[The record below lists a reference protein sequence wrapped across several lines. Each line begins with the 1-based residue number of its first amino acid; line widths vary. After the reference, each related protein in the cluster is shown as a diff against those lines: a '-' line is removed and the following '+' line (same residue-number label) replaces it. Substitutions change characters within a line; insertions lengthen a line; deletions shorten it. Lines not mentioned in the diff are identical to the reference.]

1 MSTPIPLESLLRQN
15 PTPHA
20 PAPNGQPYTNGQPH
34 TNGNGRLPV
43 HPNGNGRG
51 IPEIELPI
59 GPPLLLERP
68 PEELDLSN
76 PRSTWGKKARLLK
89 AFLLGRPVWVTWQVT
104 YNCNYGCSFCT
115 YWKNDFKPHEE
126 SSLEDFA
133 TGAGKLSELGSLI
146 VSLAGGEPMLRR
158 DIHQIVDVIAR
169 DHFPYLTTSGSGMTT
184 KRARQLW
191 EAGLWGCSV
200 SIDYADPDKHA
211 EHRGVKFAFE
221 RAIKAIEQLM
231 EARTDLS
238 YQRVQIISVLTDDN
252 LDEMPR
258 LCELARELGV
268 YWQVQPYSVMKTG
281 NERQRHLRG
290 ATDVLMDLKRRYPE
304 TFHTNRLYL
313 ERFDEAVNDGISG
326 CIAGRAMFN
335 IDNQM
340 VVSKCVE
347 FNLTE
352 PCGNLRS
359 EDMRAVLGRLHEAHE
374 RNTCTA
380 CWYSC
385 RGEVEVLYEPRG
397 FLNSMHSFLWQSRRQ
412 PGLNG
417 ATKGD

>member
-1 MSTPIPLESLLRQN
+1 MSSPIPLESLLPDRALADS
-15 PTPHA
+15 TGTRG
-20 PAPNGQPYTNGQPH
+20 NGTVPE
-34 TNGNGRLPV
+34 NGNGKRPGPGQGHGV
-43 HPNGNGRG
+43 S
-51 IPEIELPI
+51 EIELPI
-59 GPPLLLERP
+59 GPPLRVEP
-68 PEELDLSN
+68 GVADLDLPG
-76 PRSTWGKKARLLK
+76 PRRTWSKKARLLK

-115 YWKNDFKPHEE
+115 YWQNDFQPHEE
-126 SSLEDFA
+126 NSLEDFRV
-133 TGAGKLSELGSLI
+133 GAEKLSELGSLI

-158 DIHQIVDVIAR
+158 DVHRIVDILAR

-200 SIDYADPDKHA
+200 SIDYADPAKHA
-211 EHRGVKFAFE
+211 HHRGVKFAFE

-231 EARTDLS
+231 EARSDLS

-252 LDEMPR
+252 LDEMPK
-258 LCELARELGV
+258 LCELAQELGV

-281 NERQRHLRG
+281 EEKQRHLRG
-290 ATDVLMDLKRRYPE
+290 ATEVLLDLKRRYPD
-304 TFHTNRLYL
+304 TFHTNRMYL
-313 ERFDEAVNDGISG
+313 EQFDEAVNDGIDG

-340 VVSKCVE
+340 VASKCVE
-347 FNLTE
+347 FNVSE
-352 PCGNLRS
+352 PCGNLR
-359 EDMRAVLGRLHEAHE
+359 EEPVQAVLERLQEAHA

-397 FLNSMHSFLWQSRRQ
+397 FLHSMHSFLWQSRRQ
-412 PGLNG
+412 PGPAG
-417 ATKGD
+417 GG

>member
-1 MSTPIPLESLLRQN
+1 MSTPIPLESLLRPN
-15 PTPHA
+15 PAAP
-20 PAPNGQPYTNGQPH
+20 PAPPSNGQPYTNGNGKRPGH
-34 TNGNGRLPV
+34 TNGNG
-43 HPNGNGRG
+43 HGM
-51 IPEIELPI
+51 PEIELPI
-59 GPPLLLERP
+59 GPPLRFEEPL
-68 PEELDLSN
+68 EELDLSI
-76 PRSTWGKKARLLK
+76 RRHTWGKKARLLK

-126 SSLEDFA
+126 NSLEDFA
-133 TGAGKLSELGSLI
+133 VGARKLSELGSLI

-158 DIHQIVDVIAR
+158 DIHHIVDIVAR

-200 SIDYADPDKHA
+200 SIDYADPEKHA

-252 LDEMPR
+252 LDEMPK
-258 LCELARELGV
+258 LCELARKLGV

-281 NERQRHLRG
+281 NEGQRHLRG
-290 ATDVLMDLKRRYPE
+290 ATEVLMDLKRRYPD

-359 EDMRAVLGRLHEAHE
+359 EDMRTVLGRLHEAHE

-412 PGLNG
+412 PAVNG
-417 ATKGD
+417 VSKGD

>member
-15 PTPHA
+15 PA
-20 PAPNGQPYTNGQPH
+20 SAVSNGNGQPH
-34 TNGNGRLPV
+34 TNGQVHTNGNGRP
-43 HPNGNGRG
+43 PGQSNGNGRG

-59 GPPLLLERP
+59 GPPLRLDKP
-68 PEELDLSN
+68 HGELALAA
-76 PRSTWGKKARLLK
+76 PRHTWGKKARLLK

-126 SSLEDFA
+126 NSLEDFA
-133 TGAGKLSELGSLI
+133 SGARKLSELGSLI

-252 LDEMPR
+252 LDEMPK

-290 ATDVLMDLKRRYPE
+290 ATEVLMDLKRRYPE

-326 CIAGRAMFN
+326 CIAGRAMYN

-359 EDMRAVLGRLHEAHE
+359 EDMQTVLGRLHEAHE

-385 RGEVEVLYEPRG
+385 RGEVEVLYETRG

-412 PGLNG
+412 PGLEG
-417 ATKGD
+417 ASKGD

>member
-1 MSTPIPLESLLRQN
+1 MTSPIPLESLL
-15 PTPHA
+15 
-20 PAPNGQPYTNGQPH
+20 PNRTASQGISAG
-34 TNGNGRLPV
+34 NGNGTGLLNGNGLQPH
-43 HPNGNGRG
+43 HPNGNGRR
-51 IPEIELPI
+51 ISEIDLPI
-59 GPPLLLERP
+59 GPPLP
-68 PEELDLSN
+68 VAPSFDELDLES
-76 PRSTWGKKARLLK
+76 PRGMWWKKARLLK

-115 YWKNDFKPHEE
+115 YWQNDFKPHEE
-126 SSLEDFA
+126 NSLEDFRI
-133 TGAGKLSELGSLI
+133 GAEKLSELGSLI

-158 DIHQIVDVIAR
+158 DIHQIVDILAR

-200 SIDYADPDKHA
+200 SIDYANPDKHA

-221 RAIKAIEQLM
+221 RALKAIEQLM
-231 EARTDLS
+231 EARTDHR

-252 LDEMPR
+252 LAEMPK
-258 LCELARELGV
+258 LCDLARELGV

-281 NERQRHLRG
+281 NEKQRHLRG
-290 ATDVLMDLKRRYPE
+290 ATDVLMDLKERYPE

-313 ERFDEAVNDGISG
+313 ERFDEAVNDGIDG

-340 VVSKCVE
+340 VASKCVE
-347 FNLTE
+347 FNTTE
-352 PCGNLRS
+352 PCGNLREQS
-359 EDMRAVLGRLHEAHE
+359 MDEVIASLRAAHD

-385 RGEVEVLYEPRG
+385 RGETEVLYEPRG

-412 PGLNG
+412 PDG
-417 ATKGD
+417 KGVQGD

>member
-15 PTPHA
+15 PAAPQA
-20 PAPNGQPYTNGQPH
+20 PASNGQPH
-34 TNGNGRLPV
+34 TNGNGKRPG
-43 HPNGNGRG
+43 HANGNGRG

-59 GPPLLLERP
+59 GPPLRLGEP
-68 PEELDLSN
+68 HEQLDLST
-76 PRSTWGKKARLLK
+76 PRHTWGKKARLLK

-126 SSLEDFA
+126 NSLEDFA
-133 TGAGKLSELGSLI
+133 TGARKLSELGSLI

-158 DIHQIVDVIAR
+158 DIHQIVDIVAR

-221 RAIKAIEQLM
+221 RAVKAIEQLM

-252 LDEMPR
+252 LDEMPK

-281 NERQRHLRG
+281 NEQQRHLRG
-290 ATDVLMDLKRRYPE
+290 ATEVLLDLKRRYPE

-359 EDMRAVLGRLHEAHE
+359 EDMQTVLDRLHEAHE
-374 RNTCTA
+374 GNTCTA

-417 ATKGD
+417 ASKGD

>member
-15 PTPHA
+15 PAAPQA
-20 PAPNGQPYTNGQPH
+20 PATNGRPH
-34 TNGNGRLPV
+34 SNGNGKLPG
-43 HPNGNGRG
+43 HSNGNGTG
-51 IPEIELPI
+51 NGVAEIELPV
-59 GPPLLLERP
+59 GPPLRFEQPFDRLE
-68 PEELDLSN
+68 LAS
-76 PRSTWGKKARLLK
+76 PRHTWGKKARLLK

-126 SSLEDFA
+126 NSLQDFA
-133 TGAGKLSELGSLI
+133 TGARKLSDLGSLI

-158 DIHQIVDVIAR
+158 DIHQIVDVISR
-169 DHFPYLTTSGSGMTT
+169 DHFPYMTTSGSGMTT

-221 RAIKAIEQLM
+221 RALKAIDQLM
-231 EARTDLS
+231 NARTDLS

-252 LDEMPR
+252 LEEMPR

-281 NERQRHLRG
+281 NQQQRHLRG
-290 ATDVLMDLKRRYPE
+290 ATEVLLDLKARYPE

-352 PCGNLRS
+352 PCGNLAT
-359 EDMRAVLGRLHEAHE
+359 EDMRTVLGRLHQAHA

-412 PGLNG
+412 PGPSG
-417 ATKGD
+417 ASEGD

>member
-1 MSTPIPLESLLRQN
+1 MSSPIPLESLLPDRLS
-15 PTPHA
+15 PRSGG
-20 PAPNGQPYTNGQPH
+20 NGNGAHPG
-34 TNGNGRLPV
+34 NGNGRPA
-43 HPNGNGRG
+43 PSGNGRG
-51 IPEIELPI
+51 IAEIELPI
-59 GPPLLLERP
+59 GPPLRVGP
-68 PEELDLSN
+68 AFADLDLEA
-76 PRSTWGKKARLLK
+76 PRRTWGKKARLLK

-115 YWKNDFKPHEE
+115 YWQNDFKPHQEN
-126 SSLEDFA
+126 SLADFQ
-133 TGAGKLSELGSLI
+133 TGAEKLSELGSLI
-146 VSLAGGEPMLRR
+146 ISLAGGEPMLRR
-158 DIHQIVDVIAR
+158 DIHQIVDILSR

-200 SIDYADPDKHA
+200 SIDYADPEKHA
-211 EHRGVKFAFE
+211 EHRGVKFAYE

-238 YQRVQIISVLTDDN
+238 YQRIQIISVLTDDN

-258 LCELARELGV
+258 LCELSRELGV

-281 NERQRHLRG
+281 DENQRHLRG
-290 ATDVLMDLKRRYPE
+290 ATDVLLDLKRRYPD
-304 TFHTNRLYL
+304 TFHTNRMYL
-313 ERFDEAVNDGISG
+313 ERFDEAVNDGIEG
-326 CIAGRAMFN
+326 CIAGRSMFN

-347 FNLTE
+347 FNATE
-352 PCGNLRS
+352 PCGSLREES
-359 EDMRAVLGRLHEAHE
+359 MDTVLGRLHDAHA

-385 RGEVEVLYEPRG
+385 RGEVEVLYRPRG

-412 PGLNG
+412 SSTSAREGTG
-417 ATKGD
+417 

>member
-1 MSTPIPLESLLRQN
+1 MNSPIPLNSLLPDR
-15 PTPHA
+15 TAAAAHPH
-20 PAPNGQPYTNGQPH
+20 
-34 TNGNGRLPV
+34 NGNGSAPV
-43 HPNGNGRG
+43 SAKPGSAAPRNGNGGG
-51 IPEIELPI
+51 IPTLELPI
-59 GPPLLLERP
+59 GPPLAVTPSLAELELAEARGM
-68 PEELDLSN
+68 
-76 PRSTWGKKARLLK
+76 WGKKARLLK

-115 YWKNDFKPHEE
+115 YWQNDFKPHEE
-126 SSLEDFA
+126 NSLEDFRI
-133 TGAGKLSELGSLI
+133 GAEKLSELGSLI

-158 DIHQIVDVIAR
+158 DIHHIVDVLAR

-184 KRARQLW
+184 RRARQLW

-200 SIDYADPDKHA
+200 SIDYANPDKHA

-221 RAIKAIEQLM
+221 RALKAIDQLL
-231 EARTDLS
+231 EARTDHS

-252 LDEMPR
+252 LEEMPK
-258 LCELARELGV
+258 LCDLARDLGV

-281 NERQRHLRG
+281 NQSQRHLRG
-290 ATDVLMDLKRRYPE
+290 ATEILLDLKARYPD

-313 ERFDEAVNDGISG
+313 ERFDEAVNDGIDG

-347 FNLTE
+347 FNTTE
-352 PCGNLRS
+352 PCGNLRHQAMG
-359 EDMRAVLGRLHEAHE
+359 EVLRNLHAAHD

-412 PGLNG
+412 TT
-417 ATKGD
+417 ADRMQGD

>member
-1 MSTPIPLESLLRQN
+1 MSSPIPLESLLRDRS
-15 PTPHA
+15 PSSGDSSA
-20 PAPNGQPYTNGQPH
+20 NGHGPS
-34 TNGNGRLPV
+34 NGNGKIPV
-43 HPNGNGRG
+43 HANGNGRG
-51 IPEIELPI
+51 TSEIELPI
-59 GPPLLLERP
+59 GPAMRIDLSF
-68 PEELDLSN
+68 EELDLAT
-76 PRSTWGKKARLLK
+76 PRHTWGKKARLLK

-115 YWKNDFKPHEE
+115 YWQNDFKPHEE
-126 SSLEDFA
+126 NSLEDFRA
-133 TGAGKLSELGSLI
+133 GAEKLSELGSLI

-158 DIHQIVDVIAR
+158 DVHQIVDILAR

-200 SIDYADPDKHA
+200 SIDYADPEKHA

-221 RAIKAIEQLM
+221 RALKAIEQLM

-252 LDEMPR
+252 LDEMPK

-281 NERQRHLRG
+281 NESQRHLRG
-290 ATDVLMDLKRRYPE
+290 ATEVLLDLKRLYPD

-313 ERFDEAVNDGISG
+313 ERFDEAVNDGIDG

-347 FNLTE
+347 FNVTE
-352 PCGNLRS
+352 PCGNLR
-359 EDMRAVLGRLHEAHE
+359 EEGMQTVLDRLHQAHE

-385 RGEVEVLYEPRG
+385 RGETEVLYEPRG

-412 PGLNG
+412 PGPSSV
-417 ATKGD
+417 AKGD

>member
-15 PTPHA
+15 PAA
-20 PAPNGQPYTNGQPH
+20 PPASTSNGQPRS
-34 TNGNGRLPV
+34 NGNGR
-43 HPNGNGRG
+43 HIGHANGNGHG

-59 GPPLLLERP
+59 GPPLEIDEP
-68 PEELDLSN
+68 HEAVDLST
-76 PRSTWGKKARLLK
+76 PRHTWGKKARLLK
-89 AFLLGRPVWVTWQVT
+89 AFLLNRPVWVTWQVT

-115 YWKNDFKPHEE
+115 YWQNDFKPHEE
-126 SSLEDFA
+126 NSLQDFA
-133 TGAGKLSELGSLI
+133 TGARKLSELGSLI

-211 EHRGVKFAFE
+211 QHRGVKFAFE
-221 RAIKAIEQLM
+221 RAVKAIEQLM

-252 LDEMPR
+252 LHEMPK
-258 LCELARELGV
+258 LCELARKLGV

-290 ATDVLMDLKRRYPE
+290 ATEVLLDLKRRYPE

-359 EDMRAVLGRLHEAHE
+359 EDMRTVLGRLHEANE

-417 ATKGD
+417 VSQGD

>member
-1 MSTPIPLESLLRQN
+1 MTSPIPLESLLPDR
-15 PTPHA
+15 TA
-20 PAPNGQPYTNGQPH
+20 PRGMPE
-34 TNGNGRLPV
+34 NGNGTR
-43 HPNGNGRG
+43 
-51 IPEIELPI
+51 IPELELPI
-59 GPPLLLERP
+59 GPPMPLAP
-68 PEELDLSN
+68 TSGDLDLAE
-76 PRSTWGKKARLLK
+76 PRGMWGKKARLLK

-115 YWKNDFKPHEE
+115 YWQNDFKSHEE
-126 SSLEDFA
+126 NSLEDFRL
-133 TGAGKLSELGSLI
+133 GAEKLSELGSLI

-158 DIHQIVDVIAR
+158 DIHHIVDVLSR

-200 SIDYADPDKHA
+200 SIDYANPDKHA

-221 RAIKAIEQLM
+221 RALKAIDQLM
-231 EARTDLS
+231 DGRTDHS

-252 LDEMPR
+252 LAEMPK
-258 LCELARELGV
+258 LCALARELGV

-290 ATDVLMDLKRRYPE
+290 ATEVLLDLKQRYPE

-313 ERFDEAVNDGISG
+313 ERFDEAVNDGIAG

-347 FNLTE
+347 FNTSE
-352 PCGNLRS
+352 PCGSLRDQ
-359 EDMRAVLGRLHEAHE
+359 EMGAVLRNLHAAHE

-412 PGLNG
+412 PERQAAGGLTASG
-417 ATKGD
+417 PVR

>member
-1 MSTPIPLESLLRQN
+1 MTSPIPLESLLPDQTIPQGASR
-15 PTPHA
+15 A
-20 PAPNGQPYTNGQPH
+20 NGNGSEPV
-34 TNGNGRLPV
+34 NGNGREPA
-43 HPNGNGRG
+43 HPNGNGRR

-59 GPPLLLERP
+59 GPPLRLAPSFDR
-68 PEELDLSN
+68 LDLA
-76 PRSTWGKKARLLK
+76 PARGMWGKKTRLLK

-115 YWKNDFKPHEE
+115 YWQNDFKPHEE
-126 SSLEDFA
+126 NSLEDFRI
-133 TGAGKLSELGSLI
+133 GSEKLSELGSLI

-158 DIHQIVDVIAR
+158 DIHEIVDVLAR

-200 SIDYADPDKHA
+200 SIDYANPDKHA

-221 RAIKAIEQLM
+221 RALKAIDQLM
-231 EARTDLS
+231 EARTDHS

-252 LDEMPR
+252 LAEMSK
-258 LCELARELGV
+258 LCDLARELGV

-281 NERQRHLRG
+281 NEKQRHLRG
-290 ATDVLMDLKRRYPE
+290 ATEVLLDLKERYPE

-313 ERFDEAVNDGISG
+313 ERFDEAVNDGIDG

-347 FNLTE
+347 FNTSE
-352 PCGNLRS
+352 PCGNLRDH
-359 EDMRAVLGRLHEAHE
+359 DMEAVLANLHAAHD

-412 PGLNG
+412 PDGTR
-417 ATKGD
+417 AGD